1 MCQCV
6 HECEWINESCT
17 TIIGHAPIMAEASPQ
32 SGERSLLLPLVL
44 TAVGLTAR
52 LWLAFFTFLN
62 PDEAWHYLLAAQ
74 PSLSMAYRAS
84 LTTAHPPLLIL
95 LLWAWHFVSSTELW
109 LRLPS
114 ALAGTAFCWMMFLWI
129 KDVFGRS
136 AALIGLTYLLF
147 SPPLIALSAEV
158 RQYPLLL
165 FFCACSLYFLERGL
179 REASARMMVFSGV
192 SLALALLMHY
202 SSLIFAFVIGGYAL
216 LRFLQY
222 GPNEHRPGEQSRGEQ
237 KHPGRLLT
245 AWIVGQSFAL
255 TLIAWLLV
263 GHVAELKKNGLSNEV
278 AATYVTTALF
288 HSGQDR
294 FFTFMFKS
302 TTHLFRY
309 FFSNGTVGVAGLI
322 LFLLGIGLLLKDR
335 TPSDLSR
342 SSSCALA
349 VLLLLPFIIT
359 LALGL
364 AGLYPYGGI
373 RHDTILAPFAMA
385 GISIPLAR
393 WKMSPHWVKPVLIAV
408 PLLIGNLHPHP
419 FGPYISPKN
428 QSKRLLK
435 QALDYLRDSA
445 APGPTLLTDY
455 EGGLLLSYYL
465 CPHPVVNLDPSSHR
479 LQSSDCGP
487 YKVIT
492 PGENLFIFSPESFSA
507 ALPELRQ
514 EHQPALGGEFWL
526 FQAGWIGDK
535 QKDLDPDQLQLG
547 CLQSRRFG
555 ENIFLCRLAR
565 IALHHAKRGDN
576 AAPSEVMSPLKATA
590 MPQAYS

>member
-1 MCQCV
+1 
-6 HECEWINESCT
+6 
-17 TIIGHAPIMAEASPQ
+17 
-32 SGERSLLLPLVL
+32 
-44 TAVGLTAR
+44 
-52 LWLAFFTFLN
+52 
-62 PDEAWHYLLAAQ
+62 
-74 PSLSMAYRAS
+74 
-84 LTTAHPPLLIL
+84 
-95 LLWAWHFVSSTELW
+95 
-109 LRLPS
+109 
-114 ALAGTAFCWMMFLWI
+114 MMFLWI

-309 FFSNGTVGVAGLI
+309 FFSNGTVRSLAIIFVRARSI
-322 LFLLGIGLLLKDR
+322 AIAPVHYHSSLGIGWVI
-335 TPSDLSR
+335 P
-342 SSSCALA
+342 
-349 VLLLLPFIIT
+349 
-359 LALGL
+359 
-364 AGLYPYGGI
+364 I
-373 RHDTILAPFAMA
+373 R
-385 GISIPLAR
+385 R
-393 WKMSPHWVKPVLIAV
+393 NSP
-408 PLLIGNLHPHP
+408 
-419 FGPYISPKN
+419 
-428 QSKRLLK
+428 
-435 QALDYLRDSA
+435 
-445 APGPTLLTDY
+445 
-455 EGGLLLSYYL
+455 
-465 CPHPVVNLDPSSHR
+465 
-479 LQSSDCGP
+479 
-487 YKVIT
+487 
-492 PGENLFIFSPESFSA
+492 
-507 ALPELRQ
+507 
-514 EHQPALGGEFWL
+514 
-526 FQAGWIGDK
+526 
-535 QKDLDPDQLQLG
+535 
-547 CLQSRRFG
+547 
-555 ENIFLCRLAR
+555 
-565 IALHHAKRGDN
+565 
-576 AAPSEVMSPLKATA
+576 
-590 MPQAYS
+590 